1 MLTSI
6 SEVTWPLKIL
16 SASQIRTIVIKK
28 EAYLLYNF
36 RIFFF
41 FFFSHKITEI
51 LSKIIQVYN
60 VESPLSQN
68 FVNKNLQF
76 EKRVTAVKVVNFI
89 PLQNEDKT
97 GK

>member
-1 MLTSI
+1 M
-6 SEVTWPLKIL
+6 
-16 SASQIRTIVIKK
+16 
-28 EAYLLYNF
+28 
-36 RIFFF
+36 
-41 FFFSHKITEI
+41 
-51 LSKIIQVYN
+51 YN

-89 PLQNEDKT
+89 PLQNEDKI